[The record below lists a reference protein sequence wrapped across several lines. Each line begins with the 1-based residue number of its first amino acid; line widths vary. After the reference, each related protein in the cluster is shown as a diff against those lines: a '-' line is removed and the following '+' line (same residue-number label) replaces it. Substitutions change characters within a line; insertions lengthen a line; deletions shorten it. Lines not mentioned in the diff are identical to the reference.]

1 MHKSCCRNV
10 THALKQKK
18 MKKKNK
24 GSRSWSRVLATQA
37 MYQLSLNKNTDIS
50 TVKKNLLKAKETK
63 NNPDKRFFSK
73 LVNETIKNKKEIN
86 KKLEDAVKKKNFS
99 KMETIIKVILEL
111 GVCEII
117 YFKDL
122 SHKISIAEYNKVS
135 GSFLNKNEVGLING
149 ILDKIAKNKSN
160 E

>member
-1 MHKSCCRNV
+1 
-10 THALKQKK
+10 
-18 MKKKNK
+18 MKKKAK
-24 GSRSWSRVLATQA
+24 GSRSWSRILATQA
-37 MYQLSLNKNTDIS
+37 LYQLSLNKNIDTSI
-50 TVKKNLLKAKETK
+50 VKKNLLKNKETK
-63 NNPDKRFFSK
+63 NIPDKIFFSK
-73 LVNETIKNKKEIN
+73 LINETIKNKKELD
-86 KKLEDAVKKKNFS
+86 KKLENAVTRKNFS

-135 GSFLNKNEVGLING
+135 GSFLNKNEIGLING
-149 ILDKIAKNKSN
+149 ILDQISKNITN

>member
-1 MHKSCCRNV
+1 
-10 THALKQKK
+10 
-18 MKKKNK
+18 MKKKAK
-24 GSRSWSRVLATQA
+24 GSRSWSRILATQA
-37 MYQLSLNKNTDIS
+37 LYQLSLNKNIDTSI
-50 TVKKNLLKAKETK
+50 VKKNLLKNKETK
-63 NNPDKRFFSK
+63 NIPDKIFFSK
-73 LVNETIKNKKEIN
+73 LINETIKNKKELD
-86 KKLEDAVKKKNFS
+86 KKLENAVTKKNFS

-135 GSFLNKNEVGLING
+135 GSFLNKNEIGLING
-149 ILDKIAKNKSN
+149 ILDQISKNITN

>member
-1 MHKSCCRNV
+1 
-10 THALKQKK
+10 
-18 MKKKNK
+18 MKKKIK

-37 MYQLSLNKNTDIS
+37 LYQLSLNKNIDIS
-50 TVKKNLLKAKETK
+50 LVKKNLLKDKETK
-63 NNPDKRFFSK
+63 NIPDRLFFFK
-73 LVNETIKNKKEIN
+73 LVNETLKNKKSLD
-86 KKLEDAVKKKNFS
+86 KKLEDAVKKKKFS

-111 GVCEII
+111 GLCEIV

-135 GSFLNKNEVGLING
+135 SSFLNKNEVGLING
-149 ILDKIAKNKSN
+149 ILDKIANNIIN

>member
-1 MHKSCCRNV
+1 
-10 THALKQKK
+10 
-18 MKKKNK
+18 MKKKVK

-37 MYQLSLNKNTDIS
+37 LYQLSLNKNIDIS
-50 TVKKNLLKAKETK
+50 VVKRNLLNDKETK
-63 NNPDKRFFSK
+63 NKPDKRFFSK
-73 LVNETIKNKKEIN
+73 LVNETIKNKKELD
-86 KKLEDAVKKKNFS
+86 KKIADAVKKKNFS

-135 GSFLNKNEVGLING
+135 SSFLNKNEVGLING
-149 ILDKIAKNKSN
+149 ILDQIANSKSN

>member
-1 MHKSCCRNV
+1 
-10 THALKQKK
+10 
-18 MKKKNK
+18 MKKKIK

-37 MYQLSLNKNTDIS
+37 LYQLSLNKNIDIS
-50 TVKKNLLKAKETK
+50 LVKKNLLNDKETK
-63 NNPDKRFFSK
+63 NIPDRIFFFK
-73 LVNETIKNKKEIN
+73 LVNETVKNKKDLD
-86 KKLEDAVKKKNFS
+86 KKLENAVKKKNFS

-111 GVCEII
+111 GLCEII

-135 GSFLNKNEVGLING
+135 SSFLNKNEVGLING
-149 ILDKIAKNKSN
+149 ILDKIANNIIN

>member
-1 MHKSCCRNV
+1 
-10 THALKQKK
+10 
-18 MKKKNK
+18 MKKNNK
-24 GSRSWSRVLATQA
+24 GSRAWSRVLATQA

-50 TVKKNLLKAKETK
+50 TVKKNLLKEKESR
-63 NNPDKRFFSK
+63 NSPDKRIFSK
-73 LVNETIKNKKEIN
+73 LVNETIKNKKEID
-86 KKLEDAVKKKNFS
+86 KKLEDAVKKGNFS

-122 SHKISIAEYNKVS
+122 VHRISIAEYNKVS
-135 GSFLNKNEVGLING
+135 NSFLNKNEVGLING
-149 ILDKIAKNKSN
+149 ILDQVAKNITN